1 MELIENCIT
10 SAFSESLML
19 AWKRPSRTVL
29 ARVLTGKL
37 RARNAHRTAKM
48 PDSRDGGVVKLP
60 QIAARERGP
69 GPARY
74 MLKTLSKYEN
84 HEIAKYRNPAYSFGT
99 RPNPIKVFNSPGP
112 CHLPTEG
119 VNRFGMNGSFKYSM
133 LGDGNRAKMTKF
145 VTPGPGRRMFFSSNL
160 WLPASLKCK
169 QLIHWAQNRNSFLL
183 P

>member
-1 MELIENCIT
+1 
-10 SAFSESLML
+10 
-19 AWKRPSRTVL
+19 
-29 ARVLTGKL
+29 
-37 RARNAHRTAKM
+37 M
-48 PDSRDGGVVKLP
+48 PDSRDGEVVKLP

-84 HEIAKYRNPAYSFGT
+84 HDIAKYRNPAYSFGT
-99 RPNPIKVFNSPGP
+99 RPKPIKVFNSPGP

-145 VTPGPGRRMFFSSNL
+145 VTPGPGRRKFLSSNL
-160 WLPASLKCK
+160 WLPASLKYK
-169 QLIHWAQNRNSFLL
+169 QLIHFFFLFIYFFFF
-183 P
+183 